1 MKILL
6 VIPTVHGGGAEQVAA
21 ILAREWS
28 RLHQLRVLAW
38 HVGPEQFDF
47 GVPVEDLNLPA
58 QAGLLA
64 KLRVFFLRVKAVSSL
79 VQSWQPDAVLAF
91 MDEAG
96 LVCTAAALPGGW
108 RQRLIVSMHHNPLW
122 LGRLRRR
129 LLALAYRL
137 PAAVVGVSQGVTGE
151 MARSMRL
158 PLAKLHSIPNPLDLR
173 EHAVHESG
181 CVLPELV
188 GSGFILFVGRLD
200 RHTKG
205 LDTLLAAYVAHAAA
219 LPASRLPLVIAG
231 EGPDRAWLKAEIV
244 RLGLDDD
251 VLCLGWLGDPDPFY
265 RQARLLVVSSRFEG
279 WSNVLMEAM
288 GAGCSVVA
296 TDCPYGPAEILG
308 PEHRAQLS
316 PVGDVAA
323 LAANMA
329 RVLALPEAERRALGV
344 ALRERVL
351 GFAAPVVATRWIE
364 LVRSL
369 PGVKV

>member
-28 RLHQLRVLAW
+28 GAHQLRVLAW

-47 GVPVEDLNLPA
+47 GVPVEDLKLPA

-64 KLRVFFLRVKAVSSL
+64 KLRVFYQRVKAVSAL

-122 LGRLRRR
+122 LGRLRRA

-173 EHAVHESG
+173 EHTEPVASR
-181 CVLPELV
+181 VLPEFADT
-188 GSGFILFVGRLD
+188 GFILFVGRLD

-205 LDTLLAAYVAHAAA
+205 LDVLLAAYATYAAA

-231 EGPDRAWLKAEIV
+231 EGPDRDWLKAEIV
-244 RLGLDDD
+244 RLGLDD
-251 VLCLGWLGDPDPFY
+251 VLCLGWLGDPEPYY
-265 RQARLLVVSSRFEG
+265 REARLLVVSSRFEG

-288 GAGCSVVA
+288 GAGCPVVA

-308 PEHRAQLS
+308 PDHRAQLS
-316 PVGDVAA
+316 PVEDVAA

-329 RVLALPEAERRALGV
+329 RVLALPEAERKALGA
-344 ALRERVL
+344 ALRERAL
-351 GFAAPVVATRWIE
+351 GFAAPLVARRWID
-364 LVRSL
+364 LVHSL
-369 PGVKV
+369 SGAGR